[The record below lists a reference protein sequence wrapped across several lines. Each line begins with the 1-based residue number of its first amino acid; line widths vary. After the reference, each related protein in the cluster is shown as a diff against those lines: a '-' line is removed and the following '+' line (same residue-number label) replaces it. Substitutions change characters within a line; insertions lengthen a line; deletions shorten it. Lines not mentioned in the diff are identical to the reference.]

1 MGAPSRPQAYFM
13 KRTERRHLKQDE
25 LTTQLLHAREVVEA
39 RKREVTA
46 AVIAVIVVGVAALA
60 YFGWR
65 SHVNAKSDGML
76 AEALVLQ
83 EARVAPPGGT
93 SNAPQTG
100 QTFPTEQARDE
111 AALAKFKAAADAY
124 PSTEAGLFARYQQAS
139 LLNTLNRPGEAI
151 VAYQELVRR
160 AGDGI
165 YGQMGRLGL
174 AEAQMRAGQFDAAIS
189 GLKEMAQ
196 RKDGALPVD
205 GILVQLGRAYLDAG
219 KRTEAQQT
227 FDQLLTEYPESPYS
241 AEARR
246 QLDSLKKT

>member
-1 MGAPSRPQAYFM
+1 M

-25 LTTQLLHAREVVEA
+25 LTAQLLHAREVVEA

-46 AVIAVIVVGVAALA
+46 AVIAIVVVAAAALA

-65 SHVNAKSDGML
+65 GHLDSKSHELL
-76 AEALVLQ
+76 AEAMAVQ
-83 EARVAPPGGT
+83 DTRVAPPGGT
-93 SNAPQTG
+93 SNAPATG
-100 QTFPTEQARDE
+100 PTYPSEQARAE
-111 AALAKFKAAADAY
+111 AAVVKFKAAADSY
-124 PSTEAGLFARYQQAS
+124 PSTEAGLFARYQQAA
-139 LLNTLNRPGEAI
+139 LLNSLNRPGEAI

-174 AEAQMRAGQFDAAIS
+174 AEAQVRAGQYDPAIAA
-189 GLKEMAQ
+189 LKEMAD

-227 FDQLLTEYPESPYS
+227 FNRLVEEYPQSPFS

>member
-1 MGAPSRPQAYFM
+1 M

-25 LTTQLLHAREVVEA
+25 LTAQLLHAREVVEA

-46 AVIAVIVVGVAALA
+46 AVIAIVVVAVVALA

-65 SHVNAKSDGML
+65 GHLDSKSHELL
-76 AEALVLQ
+76 AEALAVQ
-83 EARVAPPGGT
+83 DTRVAPPGGT
-93 SNAPQTG
+93 SNAPATG
-100 QTFPTEQARDE
+100 PTYPSEQARAE
-111 AALAKFKAAADAY
+111 AALVKFKAAADQY
-124 PSTEAGLFARYQQAS
+124 PSTEAGLFARYQQAAV
-139 LLNTLNRPGEAI
+139 LNSLNRPGEAI
-151 VAYQELVRR
+151 GAYQELIRR

-174 AEAQMRAGQFDAAIS
+174 AEAQVRAGQFDAAI
-189 GLKEMAQ
+189 GALKEMAG

-219 KRTEAQQT
+219 KQAEAQQT
-227 FDQLLTEYPESPYS
+227 FNRLIEEYPESPFS

>member
-1 MGAPSRPQAYFM
+1 M

-39 RKREVTA
+39 RRREVTA
-46 AVIAVIVVGVAALA
+46 AVIAVVVVAIAALI

-65 SHVNAKSDGML
+65 GHINAKSHELL
-76 AEALVLQ
+76 AEAMAVQ
-83 EARVAPPGGT
+83 DTRISPPGGT
-93 SNAPQTG
+93 INAPATG
-100 QTFPTEQARDE
+100 PTFPTEQARAE
-111 AALAKFKAAADAY
+111 AALVKFRTAADAY
-124 PSTEAGLFARYQQAS
+124 PSTDAGLFARYQQAA
-139 LLNTLNRPGEAI
+139 LLNSLNRAGEAI
-151 VAYQELVRR
+151 VAYQELIRR
-160 AGDGI
+160 GGDGV

-174 AEAQMRAGQFDAAIS
+174 AEAQVRAGQYDPAIS
-189 GLKEMAQ
+189 ALKEMAD

-227 FDQLLTEYPESPYS
+227 FNRLVEEFPESPFS
-241 AEARR
+241 QEARR